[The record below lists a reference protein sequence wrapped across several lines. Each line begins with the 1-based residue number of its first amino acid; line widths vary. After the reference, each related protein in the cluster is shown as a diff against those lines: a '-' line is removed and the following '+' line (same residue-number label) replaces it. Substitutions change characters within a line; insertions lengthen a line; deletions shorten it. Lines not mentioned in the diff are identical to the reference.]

1 MSFDPARFVEIRA
14 ARGFGLG
21 QVAEFRAVTGST
33 NDDALKGAREGAPHG
48 ALYVA
53 GRQTAGRGRRGNR
66 WYGRE
71 GQSVAFTV
79 LLRPNVAAPRVSGI
93 ALVGGLAVRRA
104 VESWLRAAGR
114 SEEPLVKW
122 PNDVV
127 IEGRKLCGILAE
139 SQIRGSEVLAVA
151 LGIGLNLGIDGIPS
165 EIAETAT
172 SLRAFG
178 VGPLPLEIVIAEV
191 LAQLEARVDAFSAG
205 GESTVEELR
214 QYDALVGKRVRVGKE
229 EGVACGINRS
239 GSLLLQSSQ
248 GVVKEVQGGHVQVL
262 SG

>member
-1 MSFDPARFVEIRA
+1 MSFDPARFDEIRA
-14 ARGFGLG
+14 ARGFRLG

-66 WYGRE
+66 WFGAE

-79 LLRPNVAAPRVSGI
+79 LLRPNVPAARVSGV

-104 VESWLRAAGR
+104 VDGWLRAAGR
-114 SEEPLVKW
+114 SEQPLVKW

-127 IEGRKLCGILAE
+127 IGGRKLCGILAE
-139 SQIRGSEVLAVA
+139 SQIRGSEVLAIA
-151 LGIGLNLGIDGIPS
+151 LGVGLNLGIDGLPS

-172 SLRAFG
+172 SLRAIG
-178 VGPLPLEIVIAEV
+178 VAPLPPEIVIAEV
-191 LAQLEARVDAFSAG
+191 LEALEARIDAFSAG

-214 QYDALVGKRVRVGKE
+214 QYDALVGKRVRVGQE
-229 EGVACGINRS
+229 EGLARGINRS
-239 GSLLLQSSQ
+239 GSLLLQSTQ
-248 GVVKEVQGGHVQVL
+248 GVVKEVQGGHVEVL